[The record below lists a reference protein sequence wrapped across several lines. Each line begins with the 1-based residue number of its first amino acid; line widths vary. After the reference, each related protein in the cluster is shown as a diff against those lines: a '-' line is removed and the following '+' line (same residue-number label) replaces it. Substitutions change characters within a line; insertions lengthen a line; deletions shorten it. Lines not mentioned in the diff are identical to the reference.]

1 MKGLEKIIP
10 KLEIVV
16 CGLLWYIW
24 SEARNPAKGI
34 DELKPYE
41 EDLEAAY
48 QAGDK
53 KRFNQTIKKAME
65 EKHG

>member
-10 KLEIVV
+10 KLETVV
-16 CGLLWYIW
+16 CGVLWYIW
-24 SEARNPAKGI
+24 NEARNTGKGI

-41 EDLEAAY
+41 EELEVAY

-53 KRFNQTIKKAME
+53 KRFNDIVKKALE
-65 EKHG
+65 ENHG